1 MRRLLVSLA
10 LLAPSPAPAQ
20 GSPPIEAELEALFAR
35 AGGRYAVA
43 AEDLQTGEQI
53 LVRHR
58 ERFHAASTMKT
69 PVMVELYRQAEVG
82 ELRLD
87 DRIEVRNSF
96 RSIVDGSPYSM
107 QLGDDSDDSVYGLV
121 GRSVSYR
128 HLIHQ
133 MITRS
138 SNLAT
143 NILIEQ
149 ADARRVTATM
159 RRLGMDSIEVLRGVE
174 DGKAFAA
181 GLNNT
186 TTAHDLLVLFRRLGR
201 GEAVSRQADAEML
214 DILFAQEWRDKLP
227 ARLPAGVRI
236 AHKTGNITGV
246 EHDGGLLELPDGR
259 RFVIVILSR
268 EVPDAAAAR
277 DTIARAARLIH
288 DHFARVSPVR
298 E

>member
-1 MRRLLVSLA
+1 MRLLLA
-10 LLAPSPAPAQ
+10 LLLALPTTAHSHQVAV
-20 GSPPIEAELEALFAR
+20 PPVAELEAIFAR
-35 AGGRYAVA
+35 VGVHFALA
-43 AEDLQTGEQI
+43 AEDLQTGERI
-53 LVRHR
+53 EIREH

-69 PVMVELYRQAEVG
+69 PVMVELHRQALLN
-82 ELRLD
+82 ELQLD
-87 DRIEVRNSF
+87 APVEVRNSF

-128 HLIHQ
+128 DLIRQ

-143 NILIEQ
+143 NILIER
-149 ADARRVTATM
+149 ADARRVTETM
-159 RRLGMDSIEVLRGVE
+159 RRLGLDSIVVLRGVE

-186 TTAHDLLVLFRRLGR
+186 TTARDLLTLFRLLGR
-201 GEAVSRQADAEML
+201 GEAVAPSADAEML
-214 DILFAQEWRDKLP
+214 EVLFAQEWQDKLP
-227 ARLPAGVRI
+227 ARLPATVRV

-259 RFVIVILSR
+259 RFVIVVLTRGVTDI
-268 EVPDAAAAR
+268 PAAR
-277 DTIARAARLIH
+277 DAIARAGRRIYDYYLTG
-288 DHFARVSPVR
+288 R
-298 E
+298 

>member
-1 MRRLLVSLA
+1 MRLALA
-10 LLAPSPAPAQ
+10 LLMLHPIAAQ
-20 GSPPIEAELEALFAR
+20 ATQSVPRVVANLEAIFAR

-43 AEDLQTGEQI
+43 AEDLQTGEQVLI
-53 LVRHR
+53 RDR

-69 PVMVELYRQAEVG
+69 PVMVELFRQAEAG
-82 ELRLD
+82 ERQLD
-87 DRIEVRNSF
+87 APIEVRNSF

-186 TTAHDLLVLFRRLGR
+186 TTAHDLLVLFRLLGR
-201 GEAVSRQADAEML
+201 GDAVSRQADAEML
-214 DILFAQEWRDKLP
+214 EILFAQEWQDKLP
-227 ARLPAGVRI
+227 ARLPASVRI

-268 EVPDAAAAR
+268 EVPEVAAAR
-277 DTIARAARLIH
+277 DAIAQAGRLLLDYFMARS
-288 DHFARVSPVR
+288 SP
-298 E
+298 